1 MPSPDPQAGTLTLVA
16 TPIGNLA
23 DMSFRAV
30 EALKK
35 ADCIACE
42 DTRHSRRLC
51 AHYGI
56 SARLISY
63 YREKE
68 RERGAQLV
76 QLLRA
81 GRNIALITDAG
92 TPGLSDPGAV
102 LVRLARAAGIT
113 VTAVPGA
120 SALMTALA
128 LAGLESHDFY
138 FGGFLP
144 ATSAARQQCLR
155 RLAPLPCP
163 LVFYEAPHRIHA
175 CLQVL
180 CTVFGGRQAQL
191 FRELTKLHEE
201 RLAGALPE
209 LRDRVAAGLKGE
221 LVLVIAGHAGQLTAG
236 AEELAAMLRWHR
248 DECGASLKEAVNA
261 TAQALALP
269 RTPVYRAA
277 LALWQ
282 ETTSS

>member
-1 MPSPDPQAGTLTLVA
+1 ML
-16 TPIGNLA
+16 
-23 DMSFRAV
+23 FR
-30 EALKK
+30 
-35 ADCIACE
+35 
-42 DTRHSRRLC
+42 S
-51 AHYGI
+51 
-56 SARLISY
+56 
-63 YREKE
+63 
-68 RERGAQLV
+68 
-76 QLLRA
+76 
-81 GRNIALITDAG
+81 
-92 TPGLSDPGAV
+92 
-102 LVRLARAAGIT
+102 
-113 VTAVPGA
+113 
-120 SALMTALA
+120 
-128 LAGLESHDFY
+128 
-138 FGGFLP
+138 FLP

-163 LVFYEAPHRIHA
+163 LVFYEAPHRIQA
-175 CLQVL
+175 CLQDL
-180 CTVFGGRQAQL
+180 CTVFGERQAQL

-209 LRDRVAAGLKGE
+209 LRDRVAAGVKGE
-221 LVLVIAGHAGQLTAG
+221 LVLVIAGHAGQPTAG